1 MYRWT
6 ESRSISKAIS
16 VVCWS
21 YSNTMCVCS
30 HTLSFFLFVL
40 CVLFLPSPLACRS
53 PFPLTLP
60 TFHPLPSYIPSFSSL
75 LPAYLFS
82 VPPHSD
88 PFLHS
93 LQPLL
98 AFAFRLPLPPY
109 FLATFPFLPFPPHS
123 YYPSSRRFRT
133 SGGYET
139 VSSFRRRRWCSRCRI
154 GSKLGIR

>member
-40 CVLFLPSPLACRS
+40 CVLFLLSPLACRS

-60 TFHPLPSYIPSFSSL
+60 TFHPYLPTFLPSLLFYLPTFS
-75 LPAYLFS
+75 PF
-82 VPPHSD
+82 PPTPD

-93 LQPLL
+93 LLPLP

-109 FLATFPFLPFPPHS
+109 FLATFPFLPSFPHS